1 MLHMLGSEKDSGP
14 KWLGAPLEE
23 VANASPLVALARA
36 MKIPLTPYLLN
47 IRATFNDTT
56 TNIGPFTWGITGGNA
71 PGGQIEAT
79 RLSQFAIVDRMIFEI
94 DQPSA
99 NPGAQLKPVSDF
111 FFRFQSGIQATMIV
125 DGSPRFSVSSD
136 YTPLSSL
143 CAMFNEQWA
152 YGWVLGFTQS
162 VKMQF
167 NPSSL
172 LTPPT
177 TVTVTFRTW
186 QAAPD
191 CTFFTGMTNGTAI
204 DKLQQMGISCGYR
217 TNNG

>member
-1 MLHMLGSEKDSGP
+1 MRDMFGEGATAP
-14 KWLGAPLEE
+14 KWLGAPIEE

-56 TNIGPFTWGITGGNA
+56 TTIGPYTWGITGGNA
-71 PGGQIEAT
+71 AGGQIEAT
-79 RLSQFAIVDRMIFEI
+79 RLSQFAIVDRVVYEI
-94 DQPSA
+94 DQPNA
-99 NPGAQLKPVSDF
+99 FPGAQMKSLYDF
-111 FFRFQSGIQATMIV
+111 FFRFQSAITATMLV

-136 YTPLSSL
+136 FTPLPSL
-143 CAMFNEQWA
+143 VAMMNEQWM
-152 YGWVLGFTQS
+152 YGWVLGYTQS

-167 NPSSL
+167 NPSAL
-172 LTPPT
+172 LTTPT

-204 DKLQQMGISCGYR
+204 DKLQQMGVSCGYR